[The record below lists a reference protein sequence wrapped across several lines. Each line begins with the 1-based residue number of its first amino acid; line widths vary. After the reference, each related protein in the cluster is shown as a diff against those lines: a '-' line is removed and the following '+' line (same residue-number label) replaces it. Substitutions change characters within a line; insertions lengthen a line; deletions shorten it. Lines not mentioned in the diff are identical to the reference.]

1 MSSWLVKCPLFLP
14 LEQISVPMK
23 KPEVFA
29 AASML
34 LFLTCYTL
42 CWAHAIV
49 IESNPREGAVLKQA
63 PDLIQLRFNVKI
75 EKALARV
82 SLTKG
87 GKQRVKLPPSDFSQ
101 SAPERLEV
109 FLPPLEP
116 GDYLL
121 HYSVLAA
128 DGHATQGVLR
138 FSIEK

>member
-1 MSSWLVKCPLFLP
+1 MR
-14 LEQISVPMK
+14 
-23 KPEVFA
+23 KPKLLA
-29 AASML
+29 AASVL
-34 LFLTCYTL
+34 LFLTSYNL

-49 IESNPREGAVLKQA
+49 VDSTPREGAVLKQA
-63 PDLIQLRFNVKI
+63 PDRIQLRFNVKI

-87 GKQRVKLPPSDFSQ
+87 GKQRIKLPPSDFSQ

-109 FLPPLEP
+109 LLPPLEP

-121 HYSVLAA
+121 RYSVLAA

-138 FSIEK
+138 FSIENSP